1 MWFVKMIKTHKEI
14 RPSAHRRP
22 ADYRQ
27 WTDEQLLAGYR
38 QQGDSRYFGELVRRY
53 ERELYSYLYRFLGDA
68 SMAEDTF
75 QATFLQ
81 VHLKHDQFTEGRR
94 VRPWLYAI
102 ATNKAID
109 AQRRNRRHRL
119 VSLDRGGQNE
129 HSDLGT
135 LVDMVVH
142 RDPGP
147 AARLE
152 QYEARQWVQES
163 ICQLP
168 ESLRAVVN
176 LVYFQGMKYREAA
189 DTLSVPVGTVKS
201 RMHSAIS
208 RLYDAWTEGNP
219 AE

>member
-1 MWFVKMIKTHKEI
+1 MWFVNMIKTHKEI
-14 RPSAHRRP
+14 RPSTNRTP
-22 ADYRQ
+22 ADHRA
-27 WTDEQLLAGYR
+27 WTDEQLLAGY
-38 QQGDSRYFGELVRRY
+38 QEHGDSRFFSELVRRY

-81 VHLKHDQFTEGRR
+81 VHLKHDQFTEGRK

-102 ATNKAID
+102 ATHKAID
-109 AQRRNRRHRL
+109 AQRRNRRHR
-119 VSLDRGGQNE
+119 VISLDRTGQNDNN
-129 HSDLGT
+129 DLGT
-135 LVDMVVH
+135 LLDLVVQ
-142 RDPGP
+142 REPGP

-152 QYEARQWVQES
+152 QYEARQWVQQS
-163 ICQLP
+163 ICRLP

-176 LVYFQGMKYREAA
+176 LVYFQGLKYREVA

-208 RLYDAWTEGNP
+208 RLYDAWTDDNP
-219 AE
+219 LE